1 MPPPFRVDSP
11 RTAEASYRSR
21 SYRSAGDARRAAEQN
36 LSTAALVFALAA
48 AALHAGWNLLLA
60 GTRDVLAAAT
70 VALVASVLA
79 AAPFAAA
86 TWDVERAA
94 LPYVAGSSALELAYF
109 FALAAAYTRL
119 DLSLVYPVARGG
131 APVLVLL
138 GALALGRL
146 PSAAEAAGVVVVATG
161 VLLVRGRVGSILPGA
176 AIAALIAGYT
186 IVDNAGIEHAGPI
199 AYLELVL
206 VPVALAALL
215 LVSPDRL
222 RAALGPAPVAAGIAS
237 FAAYA
242 LVLAALERAP
252 AAPVAAVRETS
263 VVIAVALAA
272 VFLRERVTRG
282 RLAGAI
288 VVAGGVALLSF

>member
-1 MPPPFRVDSP
+1 M
-11 RTAEASYRSR
+11 
-21 SYRSAGDARRAAEQN
+21 
-36 LSTAALVFALAA
+36 LAA
-48 AALHAGWNLLLA
+48 
-60 GTRDVLAAAT
+60 TT
-70 VALVASVLA
+70 VAVASSVVV

-94 LPYVAGSSALELAYF
+94 LPYVAASSVLELAYF
-109 FALAAAYTRL
+109 FALAAVYSRF

-146 PSAAEAAGVVVVATG
+146 PSAAEAAGVLVVAAG
-161 VLLVRGRVGSILPGA
+161 VVLVRGRVGSVLPGA
-176 AIAALIAGYT
+176 AIAVLIAGYT

-206 VPVALAALL
+206 VPVAVAAV
-215 LVSPDRL
+215 LVVPGARL
-222 RAALGPAPVAAGIAS
+222 RAAFGPGPVVAGIAG

-263 VVIAVALAA
+263 IVIAVALAA
-272 VFLRERVTRG
+272 LFLGERVTPG

-288 VVAGGVALLSF
+288 AVVGGVALLSF

>member
-1 MPPPFRVDSP
+1 
-11 RTAEASYRSR
+11 
-21 SYRSAGDARRAAEQN
+21 
-36 LSTAALVFALAA
+36 LSTAALVLALTA
-48 AALHAGWNLLLA
+48 AALHAGWNLPLA
-60 GTRDVLAAAT
+60 GARDVLAAAT
-70 VALVASVLA
+70 VALVASVVV

-94 LPYVAGSSALELAYF
+94 LPYVAASSALELAYF
-109 FALAAAYTRL
+109 FGLAAAYTRS

-146 PSAAEAAGVVVVATG
+146 PSAAEAAGVVVVAAG
-161 VLLVRGRVGSILPGA
+161 VLLVRGRLGSILPGA

-206 VPVALAALL
+206 LPVALAAL
-215 LVSPDRL
+215 VFVPRRRL
-222 RAALGPAPVAAGIAS
+222 RAALGPGPVAAGIAS

-272 VFLRERVTRG
+272 VFLRERVTRM
-282 RLAGAI
+282 RLGGAI
-288 VVAGGVALLSF
+288 VVAVGVALLSF

>member
-1 MPPPFRVDSP
+1 MSG
-11 RTAEASYRSR
+11 T
-21 SYRSAGDARRAAEQN
+21 
-36 LSTAALVFALAA
+36 ALALALGA

-60 GTRDVLAAAT
+60 GSRDTLATLA
-70 VALVASVLA
+70 VALTASVVV
-79 AAPFAAA
+79 AAP
-86 TWDVERAA
+86 VAA
-94 LPYVAGSSALELAYF
+94 LTWEVEAEAVPYIAGSAALELVYF
-109 FALAAAYTRL
+109 FALAAAYTRY

-146 PSAAEAAGVVVVATG
+146 PSAAEAAGVLVVAAG
-161 VLLVRGRVGSILPGA
+161 VMLVRGRLGNVLPGL

-186 IVDNAGIEHAGPI
+186 IVDNAGIEHAHPI

-206 VPVALAALL
+206 APVALAALL
-215 LVSPDRL
+215 AVPRARL
-222 RAALGPAPVAAGIAS
+222 RAALTPAAATAGIAG

-272 VFLRERVTRG
+272 TFLGERVTRA
-282 RLAGAI
+282 RLAGA
-288 VVAGGVALLSF
+288 VAVAGGVALLSF

>member
-1 MPPPFRVDSP
+1 
-11 RTAEASYRSR
+11 
-21 SYRSAGDARRAAEQN
+21 
-36 LSTAALVFALAA
+36 
-48 AALHAGWNLLLA
+48 
-60 GTRDVLAAAT
+60 VLAATT
-70 VALVASVLA
+70 VAVASSVVV

-94 LPYVAGSSALELAYF
+94 FPYLAASSVLELAYF
-109 FALAAAYTRL
+109 FTLAAVYSRF

-146 PSAAEAAGVVVVATG
+146 PSAAEAAGVLVVAAG
-161 VLLVRGRVGSILPGA
+161 VVLVRGRVGSVLPGV
-176 AIAALIAGYT
+176 AIAVLIAGYT

-206 VPVALAALL
+206 VPASVAAV
-215 LVSPDRL
+215 LVVPRARL
-222 RAALGPAPVAAGIAS
+222 RAAFGPGPVAAGIAG

-263 VVIAVALAA
+263 IVIAVALAA
-272 VFLRERVTRG
+272 VFLGERVTPG

-288 VVAGGVALLSF
+288 AVVGGVALLSF